1 MDDYKNSKE
10 GRIVSQKY
18 ADILQMERPEPS
30 AKHPR
35 MSLGSRAKIFSPFA
49 ALRGF
54 DDELAEEGAQT
65 LRVPKAGALRRGEGR
80 PLGPSGHSAP
90 RHDRDSAVF
99 CPRPALPGRP
109 AGGTLPHRDR
119 YRPNPGSRAKD
130 PAPCAGQSAYGAG
143 GGEGESR
150 CDSSGGYCCIGMKGI
165 MQKFITGHFSL
176 LHQAVF
182 LCLVG
187 RFLL

>member
-65 LRVPKAGALRRGEGR
+65 LRVPKAEGC
-80 PLGPSGHSAP
+80 PLGPPGCSAP
-90 RHDRDSAVF
+90 RHGGDSAVL
-99 CPRPALPGRP
+99 PTRPALPGRP
-109 AGGTLPHRDR
+109 AGGPLPDRDR
-119 YRPNPGSRAKD
+119 HCPNPGPRAKD
-130 PAPCAGQSAYGAG
+130 AAPCAGQSAYGAG

>member
-10 GRIVSQKY
+10 GCIVSQKY

-65 LRVPKAGALRRGEGR
+65 LRVPKAELSDEEKAALSAKLATLRRGM
-80 PLGPSGHSAP
+80 
-90 RHDRDSAVF
+90 AVTVRYF
-99 CPRPALPGRP
+99 VPDLLCPASPP
-109 AGGTLPHRDR
+109 
-119 YRPNPGSRAKD
+119 
-130 PAPCAGQSAYGAG
+130 
-143 GGEGESR
+143 
-150 CDSSGGYCCIGMKGI
+150 
-165 MQKFITGHFSL
+165 
-176 LHQAVF
+176 
-182 LCLVG
+182 VG
-187 RFLL
+187 RYQTATGAVQALDPIAKTLRLALEGQPKGPGLEKEKVVTIPFAEIETLQGSGEVV

>member
-1 MDDYKNSKE
+1 MDDYKNSKK

-65 LRVPKAGALRRGEGR
+65 LRVPKAELSDEEKAALSAKLATLRRGM
-80 PLGPSGHSAP
+80 
-90 RHDRDSAVF
+90 AVTVRYF
-99 CPRPALPGRP
+99 VPDLLCPASPP
-109 AGGTLPHRDR
+109 
-119 YRPNPGSRAKD
+119 
-130 PAPCAGQSAYGAG
+130 
-143 GGEGESR
+143 
-150 CDSSGGYCCIGMKGI
+150 
-165 MQKFITGHFSL
+165 
-176 LHQAVF
+176 
-182 LCLVG
+182 VG
-187 RFLL
+187 RYQTATGAVQALDPIAKTLRLALEGQPKGPGLEKEKVVTIPFAEIETLQGSGEVV

>member
-10 GRIVSQKY
+10 GRIISQKY

-65 LRVPKAGALRRGEGR
+65 LRVPKAELSDEEKAALSAKLATLRRGM
-80 PLGPSGHSAP
+80 
-90 RHDRDSAVF
+90 AVTVRYF
-99 CPRPALPGRP
+99 VPDLLCPA
-109 AGGTLPHRDR
+109 
-119 YRPNPGSRAKD
+119 D
-130 PAPCAGQSAYGAG
+130 PP
-143 GGEGESR
+143 
-150 CDSSGGYCCIGMKGI
+150 
-165 MQKFITGHFSL
+165 
-176 LHQAVF
+176 
-182 LCLVG
+182 VG
-187 RFLL
+187 RYQTVTGTVQTLDPVQKTLRLVLDSPHTGPGVEKEKVVVIPLEDIAALA

>member
-54 DDELAEEGAQT
+54 EGELAEEGAQT
-65 LRVPKAGALRRGEGR
+65 LRVPKAELSDEEKAALSTKLATLRRGVTVTVR
-80 PLGPSGHSAP
+80 YFQPDLLCPADPPVGHYQT
-90 RHDRDSAVF
+90 VT
-99 CPRPALPGRP
+99 
-109 AGGTLPHRDR
+109 GTLQTLDPVQKALRLVLDSPHTG
-119 YRPNPGSRAKD
+119 PGVEKEKVVVIPLEDIATL
-130 PAPCAGQSAYGAG
+130 A
-143 GGEGESR
+143 
-150 CDSSGGYCCIGMKGI
+150 
-165 MQKFITGHFSL
+165 
-176 LHQAVF
+176 
-182 LCLVG
+182 
-187 RFLL
+187 

>member
-65 LRVPKAGALRRGEGR
+65 LRVPKAELSDEEKAALSAKLATLRRGM
-80 PLGPSGHSAP
+80 
-90 RHDRDSAVF
+90 AVTVRYF
-99 CPRPALPGRP
+99 VPDLLCPASPP
-109 AGGTLPHRDR
+109 
-119 YRPNPGSRAKD
+119 
-130 PAPCAGQSAYGAG
+130 
-143 GGEGESR
+143 
-150 CDSSGGYCCIGMKGI
+150 
-165 MQKFITGHFSL
+165 
-176 LHQAVF
+176 
-182 LCLVG
+182 VG
-187 RFLL
+187 RYQTATGAVQALDPIAKTLRLALEGQPKGPGLEKEKVVTIPFAEIETLQGSGEVV

>member
-35 MSLGSRAKIFSPFA
+35 MSLDSRAKIFSPFA

-65 LRVPKAGALRRGEGR
+65 LRVPKAELSDEEKAALSAKLATLRRGM
-80 PLGPSGHSAP
+80 
-90 RHDRDSAVF
+90 AVTVRYF
-99 CPRPALPGRP
+99 VPDLLCPASPP
-109 AGGTLPHRDR
+109 
-119 YRPNPGSRAKD
+119 
-130 PAPCAGQSAYGAG
+130 
-143 GGEGESR
+143 
-150 CDSSGGYCCIGMKGI
+150 
-165 MQKFITGHFSL
+165 
-176 LHQAVF
+176 
-182 LCLVG
+182 VG
-187 RFLL
+187 RYQTATGAVQALDPIAKTLRLALEGQPKGPGLEKEKVVTIPFAEIETLQGSGEVV

>member
-30 AKHPR
+30 TKHPR

-65 LRVPKAGALRRGEGR
+65 LRVPKAELSDEEKAALSAKLATLRRGM
-80 PLGPSGHSAP
+80 
-90 RHDRDSAVF
+90 AVTVRYF
-99 CPRPALPGRP
+99 VPDLLCPASPP
-109 AGGTLPHRDR
+109 
-119 YRPNPGSRAKD
+119 
-130 PAPCAGQSAYGAG
+130 
-143 GGEGESR
+143 
-150 CDSSGGYCCIGMKGI
+150 
-165 MQKFITGHFSL
+165 
-176 LHQAVF
+176 
-182 LCLVG
+182 VG
-187 RFLL
+187 RYQTVTGTVQTLDPVQKALRLALDSTTGGPGVQKKKALVISLGDIEALT